1 LSAQMFLNTS
11 RDITVLTKSGMQYI
25 YLGITQQFQNFVLH
39 APKVTE
45 LELSINIDGLLLLK
59 EFDDITAACAMC
71 GYECQTRGSVSNFS
85 FLRPN

>member
-1 LSAQMFLNTS
+1 
-11 RDITVLTKSGMQYI
+11 MQYI
-25 YLGITQQFQNFVLH
+25 YLDITQQFQNFVPR
-39 APKVTE
+39 APQ